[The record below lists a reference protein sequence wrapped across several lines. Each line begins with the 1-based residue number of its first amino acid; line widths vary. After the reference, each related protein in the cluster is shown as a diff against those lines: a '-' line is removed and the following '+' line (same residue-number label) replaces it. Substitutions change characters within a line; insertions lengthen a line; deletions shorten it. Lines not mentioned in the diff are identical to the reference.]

1 MGWFFLMEIL
11 HGEKKSRSFFHK
23 QSEALG
29 YISAVK
35 QISGGSL
42 DPKTQPQ
49 KRYVVEKDF
58 FWNIVNRGVTGFFPP
73 SFSYVFQDCSKII
86 YWTRNHQHQYYHYY
100 HP

>member
-1 MGWFFLMEIL
+1 MGCFFLMEIF

-58 FWNIVNRGVTGFFPP
+58 FLEHCESWGDWFPSSILFLCFP
-73 SFSYVFQDCSKII
+73 
-86 YWTRNHQHQYYHYY
+86 RL
-100 HP
+100 